1 MATKKR
7 VGKNMR
13 RTRGR
18 KQRGGFEWSSLKSL
32 FWGSNPPENK
42 TDQATVAPT
51 VTSDTKPA
59 PTETDPT
66 QPVPTTDPTKGGKR
80 RKKRGTKSK

>member
-18 KQRGGFEWSSLKSL
+18 KQRGGGDILSSIKSFFWSST
-32 FWGSNPPENK
+32 PPTENK

-51 VTSDTKPA
+51 
-59 PTETDPT
+59 ETDPT
-66 QPVPTTDPTKGGKR
+66 QPASGTESSDTPVPTTTSGGKR